1 MLIALTIIMGLLVVL
16 CPFALRR
23 ATNEKQ
29 FERMVRAIILIWM
42 GVTILSTLGFREFDE
57 KLSYNLNLFQCYR
70 GLENQLS
77 YNWRTY
83 GFGYNAE
90 QFKIISTGICN
101 ILLNVLMFMPYGYLM
116 PALFPKRS
124 FCWQKVLLIGII
136 ITLFIEMMQLVT
148 HRGCFDLD
156 DIFHNTLGVLL
167 GYALEHYA
175 IRGKY

>member
-1 MLIALTIIMGLLVVL
+1 MIKGSRPESALLSSDILDFVEKRLHKI
-16 CPFALRR
+16 LRP
-23 ATNEKQ
+23 AT
-29 FERMVRAIILIWM
+29 
-42 GVTILSTLGFREFDE
+42 GF
-57 KLSYNLNLFQCYR
+57 
-70 GLENQLS
+70 
-77 YNWRTY
+77 
-83 GFGYNAE
+83 
-90 QFKIISTGICN
+90 ICN

-167 GYALEHYA
+167 GYALGHYA

>member
-1 MLIALTIIMGLLVVL
+1 MLIALTLIMGLLVL
-16 CPFALRR
+16 ICPF
-23 ATNEKQ
+23 
-29 FERMVRAIILIWM
+29 ILYRSTEPQRFNRQVHAVLLVWV
-42 GVTILSTLGFREFDE
+42 GVTLLLTLGFREFDE

-70 GLENQLS
+70 GLANQIS

-83 GFGYNAE
+83 RFSYNAE

-101 ILLNVLMFMPYGYLM
+101 ILLNIILFMPYGYLM
-116 PALFPKRS
+116 PELFSKRS
-124 FCWQKVLLIGII
+124 FCLQKILLIGII

-167 GYALEHYA
+167 GYALGHYA
-175 IRGKY
+175 VRGKY